1 MPQER
6 LQKRLARAGVASRR
20 RAEEFI
26 LAGRV
31 KVNGEVIRELGV
43 KADPDRDLIEVN
55 GKRLRIEEKKIY
67 VLLYKPRGYV
77 TTARDPQ
84 GRPTVLD
91 LLPDIKTR
99 VFPVGRLDYDTEG
112 LLLLTNDGQ
121 LTFAL
126 THPRHKVPKT
136 YLALVEG
143 IPGEAKLQELRQG
156 VPLEDGLTAPAL
168 VRLAGKEG
176 RRAWLEITIHE
187 GRNRQV
193 RRMCEYIGHPVIHL
207 KRTSLAFLNLK
218 GLHKGQYR
226 FLTGE
231 EIRKLKQLTGLER
244 KK

>member
-6 LQKRLARAGVASRR
+6 LQKILARAGVASRR
-20 RAEEFI
+20 RAEELI
-26 LAGRV
+26 LAGWV
-31 KVNGEVIRELGV
+31 KINGEVVKELGV
-43 KADPDRDLIEVN
+43 KADPERDRIEVN
-55 GKRLRIEEKKIY
+55 GKRIRVEEKKVYI
-67 VLLYKPRGYV
+67 LLYKPRGYV

-91 LLPDIKTR
+91 LISDIKTR
-99 VFPVGRLDYDTEG
+99 IFPVGRLDYDTEG

-126 THPRHKVPKT
+126 THPSRKVPKT
-136 YLALVEG
+136 YLALVQG
-143 IPGEAKLQELRQG
+143 VPTEAKLQELRQG
-156 VPLEDGLTAPAL
+156 VPLEDGQTAPAQ

-207 KRTSLAFLNLK
+207 KRTGLAFLNLK
-218 GLHKGQYR
+218 GLHKGKYR
-226 FLTGE
+226 HLTHE
-231 EIRKLKQLTGLER
+231 EIKKLKQLTGIER
-244 KK
+244 KS